1 MKRWYVMKKLKR
13 IYTEHR
19 VFAILMALVI
29 VCFVLI
35 GTVLMQ
41 CFYVGGNKDKYGAR
55 LDGIDKVKISESFIK
70 DTESKLLSEEM
81 VKKAEIKV
89 TGKIVY
95 ISMKFDAPT
104 TLVEAQSM
112 AQKSLDFFK
121 DEEKKFYD
129 FIFTLREDS
138 TESTEGFLIS
148 GAKNVNGSGLV
159 WNNNS
164 PVTEST
170 ETTESTEKN
179 DGE

>member
-1 MKRWYVMKKLKR
+1 MKKLKR

-41 CFYVGGNKDKYGAR
+41 CFYVGGNKDKYGDR
-55 LDGIDKVKISESFIK
+55 LEGINKVKLTSSFIK
-70 DTESKLLSEEM
+70 DTESKLIAEEI
-81 VKKAEIKV
+81 VKKAEIIV

-112 AQKSLDFFK
+112 AQKSLEYFK
-121 DEEKKFYD
+121 DEEKNFYD
-129 FIFTLREDS
+129 FMFTLREDATDS
-138 TESTEGFLIS
+138 AEGFLIS
-148 GAKNVNGSGLV
+148 GSKNKNGSGLV
-159 WNNNS
+159 WNNNN
-164 PVTEST
+164 PITENNES
-170 ETTESTEKN
+170 ESTEKS

>member
-1 MKRWYVMKKLKR
+1 MKKLKR

-55 LDGIDKVKISESFIK
+55 LEGIEKVKLSNSFIK
-70 DTESKLLSEEM
+70 DVESKLVSEEM
-81 VKKAEIKV
+81 VKKAEIIV

-104 TLVEAQSM
+104 TLVEAQTM
-112 AQKSLDFFK
+112 AQKSLEYFK
-121 DEEKKFYD
+121 EEEKNYYD
-129 FIFTLREDS
+129 FMFTLREDS
-138 TESTEGFLIS
+138 TESSEGFLIS
-148 GAKNVNGSGLV
+148 GAKNINGSGLV

-164 PVTEST
+164 PITEN
-170 ETTESTEKN
+170 TESTEKS

>member
-1 MKRWYVMKKLKR
+1 MKKLKR

-41 CFYVGGNKDKYGAR
+41 CFYVGGNKDKYGDR
-55 LDGIDKVKISESFIK
+55 LEGINKVKLSDSFIK
-70 DTESKLLSEEM
+70 ETEGKLIAEEI
-81 VKKAEIKV
+81 VKKADIIV

-104 TLVEAQSM
+104 TLVEAQSI
-112 AQKSLDFFK
+112 AQKSLEYFK
-121 DEEKKFYD
+121 DEEKNFYD
-129 FIFTLREDS
+129 FMFTLREDA
-138 TESTEGFLIS
+138 TESAEGFLIS
-148 GAKNVNGSGLV
+148 GSKNINGSGLV
-159 WNNNS
+159 WNNNN
-164 PVTEST
+164 PVTEN
-170 ETTESTEKN
+170 TESAEQKT

>member
-1 MKRWYVMKKLKR
+1 MKKLKR

-41 CFYVGGNKDKYGAR
+41 CFYVGGNKDKYGDR
-55 LDGIDKVKISESFIK
+55 LEGIKKVKLTESFIK
-70 DTESKLLSEEM
+70 DTESKLIAEEI
-81 VKKAEIKV
+81 VKKADIIV

-112 AQKSLDFFK
+112 AQKSLEYFK
-121 DEEKKFYD
+121 DEEKNFYD
-129 FIFTLREDS
+129 FMFTLKEDA
-138 TESTEGFLIS
+138 TDSTEGFLIS
-148 GAKNVNGSGLV
+148 GAKNKNGSGLV
-159 WNNNS
+159 WNNNN
-164 PVTEST
+164 PITENN
-170 ETTESTEKN
+170 ESEEKS

>member
-1 MKRWYVMKKLKR
+1 MKKLKK

-41 CFYVGGNKDKYGAR
+41 CFYVGGNKDKYGDR
-55 LDGIDKVKISESFIK
+55 LEGINKVKLSDSFIK
-70 DTESKLLSEEM
+70 DVESKLIAEEI
-81 VKKAEIKV
+81 VKKADIIV

-104 TLVEAQSM
+104 TLVEAQSI
-112 AQKSLDFFK
+112 AQKSLEYFK
-121 DEEKKFYD
+121 EDERNYYD
-129 FIFTLREDS
+129 FMFTLREDATDS
-138 TESTEGFLIS
+138 AEGFLIS
-148 GAKNVNGSGLV
+148 GAKNINGTGLV
-159 WNNNS
+159 WNNNK
-164 PVTEST
+164 PVTENA
-170 ETTESTEKN
+170 EDTEKT